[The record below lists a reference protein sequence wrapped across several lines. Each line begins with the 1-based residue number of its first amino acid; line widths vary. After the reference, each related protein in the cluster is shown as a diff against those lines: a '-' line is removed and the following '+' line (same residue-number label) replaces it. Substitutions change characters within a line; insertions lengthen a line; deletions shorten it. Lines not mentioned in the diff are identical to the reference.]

1 MHTAGQSV
9 SSPRWILVSQDKEMN
24 NWWCLD
30 YLVQTVEFIF
40 FLHLNQHATVA
51 KYLNYIHPYKDE
63 IWAIPLELIVE
74 HWHVIL
80 VKEPRFGFISLSH
93 DFFPWWM
100 KSMKGNF
107 YICCLVLYMDLI
119 LQENLSAKKKSLK
132 CTESRVLKW
141 VKFVNAYMKI
151 NI

>member
-1 MHTAGQSV
+1 MHTAGQSM
-9 SSPRWILVSQDKEMN
+9 SSPRWILVSRDREMN

-30 YLVQTVEFIF
+30 YLVQTVELIF

-51 KYLNYIHPYKDE
+51 KKYLNYIHPYKDE
-63 IWAIPLELIVE
+63 IWSIPLELIVE

-107 YICCLVLYMDLI
+107 FYICCLVLYMDLI
-119 LQENLSAKKKSLK
+119 LQETLSAKKKK
-132 CTESRVLKW
+132 KV
-141 VKFVNAYMKI
+141 
-151 NI
+151 